1 MTESEKIKY
10 AKSFIDKLSNGIN
23 PLNNTPIP
31 DGDIAKNTRLSKCF
45 SYVSEI
51 LQREIDAE
59 NKKEEKAKH
68 SQRAPFSI
76 TQEQLQDFEYSQK
89 PISAT
94 ELAKKINLLIDRRKM
109 KSLSYRQISLWLMN
123 IGMLEYTDIGNGKKK
138 RQPTQQGE
146 EIGIILLF
154 YGNTGKKY
162 PVILYSESAQRFIIN
177 NIDAVAATEVKKGK
191 TSFPWGID
199 ECDIEG

>member
-1 MTESEKIKY
+1 M
-10 AKSFIDKLSNGIN
+10 KLG
-23 PLNNTPIP
+23 
-31 DGDIAKNTRLSKCF
+31 R
-45 SYVSEI
+45 
-51 LQREIDAE
+51 
-59 NKKEEKAKH
+59 
-68 SQRAPFSI
+68 
-76 TQEQLQDFEYSQK
+76 QK
-89 PISAT
+89 AT
-94 ELAKKINLLIDRRKM
+94 ERNGKMEYKESYTDRRKM

-154 YGNTGKKY
+154 YGNAGKKY

-199 ECDIEG
+199 EGDVED